1 MLVTCAIAMLAS
13 SAPVAAHGT
22 ELSGAI
28 QTTRHITSAPG
39 FPGTI
44 CGDGASPDD
53 CLALVSM
60 YNAFGG
66 PGSRACPTTDPKS
79 PTVLDD
85 PWHGWLGGETYCSWT
100 GVECND
106 GGYVRTLQLPVS
118 CQSQVTQPTP
128 PFNAPYQLP
137 PGIGRF
143 VEVEEI
149 YLPYIASRVT
159 NIAINGTVPEQFT
172 NLTTL
177 RTFVVESGTVFSGV
191 IPDAIGKLTELTS
204 ISFLTNG
211 YSGSRI
217 SGTLPASVAEMSS
230 LTELVIENTISGSIP
245 AGFFDKLVALETVA
259 ITGGQWRGPYPTKFA
274 SPALRSLS
282 LGDLGN
288 MTKTGTTLSIDT
300 LSKGALVKVN
310 INANNFTSISADF
323 INQLNVS
330 FMDAPEGGQP
340 SCTLD
345 LPDLSLDGVLFPCD
359 PVYPPRGNCTN
370 STACIA
376 ALTSG
381 SVSSYSTY
389 PCRVSAGYPV
399 SSVHCIG

>member
-118 CQSQVTQPTP
+118 CQLSPHAPSGQPIP
-128 PFNAPYQLP
+128 PAPFNAPYQLP

-143 VEVEEI
+143 VEVEDI
-149 YLPYIASRVT
+149 YLPS
-159 NIAINGTVPEQFT
+159 IAINGTVPEQFA

-177 RTFVVESGTVFSGV
+177 RAFVVC
-191 IPDAIGKLTELTS
+191 
-204 ISFLTNG
+204 
-211 YSGSRI
+211 
-217 SGTLPASVAEMSS
+217 
-230 LTELVIENTISGSIP
+230 
-245 AGFFDKLVALETVA
+245 
-259 ITGGQWRGPYPTKFA
+259 Q
-274 SPALRSLS
+274 
-282 LGDLGN
+282 
-288 MTKTGTTLSIDT
+288 
-300 LSKGALVKVN
+300 
-310 INANNFTSISADF
+310 
-323 INQLNVS
+323 
-330 FMDAPEGGQP
+330 
-340 SCTLD
+340 
-345 LPDLSLDGVLFPCD
+345 
-359 PVYPPRGNCTN
+359 
-370 STACIA
+370 
-376 ALTSG
+376 
-381 SVSSYSTY
+381 
-389 PCRVSAGYPV
+389 
-399 SSVHCIG
+399 

>member
-1 MLVTCAIAMLAS
+1 MLAS
-13 SAPVAAHGT
+13 SAPVAARGT
-22 ELSGAI
+22 ASPGTI

-53 CLALVSM
+53 CLALVSL

-79 PTVLDD
+79 PTVLD
-85 PWHGWLGGETYCSWT
+85 PWHGWLDGETYCSWT

-118 CQSQVTQPTP
+118 CQSGTPWGQPTP

-143 VEVEEI
+143 VEVEDI
-149 YLPYIASRVT
+149 YLPS
-159 NIAINGTVPEQFT
+159 IAINGTVPEQFA

-177 RTFVVESGTVFSGV
+177 RAFVVSVDSSGHSTATFSGV

-204 ISFLTNG
+204 ISFLTNDD
-211 YSGSRI
+211 SGRQI

-230 LTELVIENTISGSIP
+230 LTELVLGNTPISGSIA
-245 AGFFDKLVALETVA
+245 AGFFDKLVALETVT

-282 LGDLGN
+282 LGSLGN
-288 MTKTGTTLSIDT
+288 MTKTGTTLSIDVPT
-300 LSKGALVKVN
+300 KGALVNVL
-310 INANNFTSISADF
+310 IAASNFTSISADF
-323 INQLNVS
+323 INLLNVT
-330 FMDAPEGGQP
+330 DTPHTGCVLG
-340 SCTLD
+340 
-345 LPDLSLDGVLFPCD
+345 LPDLSHGVVF
-359 PVYPPRGNCTN
+359 NCGSSGSSTECAN
-370 STACIA
+370 STACTA
-376 ALTSG
+376 ALT
-381 SVSSYSTY
+381 VSSYDYQT
-389 PCRVSAGYPV
+389 PCWVKLSIEA
-399 SSVHCIG
+399 SNLEVHCIG